1 MPTKILEASVR
12 SLDDAAII
20 DLTGEIDKFA
30 EEALNTAYAQAESQ
44 NKEVILLNFSHVE
57 YMNSTG
63 IALIVGLLAKA
74 RKNHT
79 RLLTCGLS
87 SHYTEIFKITRLS
100 DFMAIYDDEVS
111 ALSASK

>member
-1 MPTKILEASVR
+1 MPTEILEASVR
-12 SLDDAAII
+12 FLNDAAII
-20 DLTGEIDKFA
+20 DLSGVIDKFA

-57 YMNSTG
+57 YINSTG

-74 RKNHT
+74 RKNRI
-79 RLLTCGLS
+79 RLMTCGLS

-100 DFMAIYDDEVS
+100 DFMAIYEDEES
-111 ALSASK
+111 ALSEAK